1 MAFFCCDCNYRT
13 DRKSN
18 WIKHLSTSKHIL
30 NASQNK
36 DFENKAPKTRKSG
49 QTGMNIF
56 TPQKRTSNICEK
68 CGKIYKFA
76 SGLSRHRRECIEGVS
91 DDMVTGNVG
100 QKVLQEQRQQIS
112 TLQNLLE
119 KSIDSNNHTL
129 STLLPKIGNT
139 TNNINNQMTIN
150 LFLNEE
156 CKNAMNLTD
165 FLDQLQL
172 TLDDLLFTKDNGYS
186 KGIANII
193 VRHLSD
199 MPANSRP
206 IHCSDKKRLQF
217 YVKDENKW
225 EKDDSNQKIDR
236 SINDITQKQVQ
247 QLHAWETEHPSWRD
261 SEEDTT
267 TYIEMVKQVMGGM
280 CEEDK
285 QHNLDVIK
293 RELGGNTNI
302 QTVMEGK

>member
-1 MAFFCCDCNYRT
+1 MSFFCCYCNYKT

-18 WIKHLSTSKHIL
+18 WFKHLSTSKHMT
-30 NASQNK
+30 NASKNVVLSEMGAKNK
-36 DFENKAPKTRKSG
+36 KSG
-49 QTGMNIF
+49 KRGMNIF
-56 TPQKRTSNICEK
+56 TPQKQTFNICEK
-68 CGKIYKFA
+68 CGKNYKFA
-76 SGLSRHRRECIEGVS
+76 SGLSRHRRECTEGFS
-91 DDMVTGNVG
+91 DDMVTQNGG
-100 QKVLQEQRQQIS
+100 AKVLLEQREQIS

-129 STLLPKIGNT
+129 NTLLPKVGST
-139 TNNINNQMTIN
+139 TNNFNNQMTIN

-165 FLDQLQL
+165 FLNQLHL
-172 TLDDLLFTKDNGYS
+172 TLDDLLFTKNNGYS
-186 KGIANII
+186 KGIANIFM
-193 VRHLSD
+193 RHLSD

-225 EKDDSNQKIDR
+225 EKDETNRKIDR

-247 QLHAWETEHPSWRD
+247 QLKAWEQEHPSW
-261 SEEDTT
+261 SESDELTA
-267 TYIEMVKQVMGGM
+267 TYIELVKQVMGGM
-280 CEEDK
+280 CQEDK
-285 QHNLDVIK
+285 QHNLELIK

-302 QTVMEGK
+302 QAILDGK